1 MTDGIKRRDFL
12 KVLGVSGAG
21 ATMTGCGPGEVE
33 KLLPYVVQPEEI
45 TPGVATWYATTCGC
59 PAGCGIWVRT
69 REGRAVKIEGNPDH
83 PISQGAVC
91 LQGHASLQHLYNP
104 DRFAGPMIREGDVF
118 RPGTWDEAERLL
130 AARINQATTA
140 GRSVMFVGG
149 HLGPTMSRL
158 VDQFVDGVGGSR
170 VEYHAVSNAP
180 LREATRIAYGA
191 DEVPTYDIGAS
202 DFLLSFGNDFIDD
215 GSVEAGRGLS
225 HMSGMVDEEHSKGT
239 FAYLGARLST
249 TGLNADEWLPIQPGS
264 EAIVALAMAAHI
276 AAGNISGPYA
286 NLLETYDMADAAA
299 ASGLSEDSLR
309 DLADRFAASSS
320 PLAMGPGVGTH
331 HRNATAANL
340 AVLVL
345 NDVAGAVGQTLHVG
359 RGSSTASTPF
369 SDMADA
375 VTEMAGGQVGVVLV
389 HGTNPAYSLPTG
401 SGFQDAFDGVPFK
414 VSFAS
419 AMDETAAMADL
430 IMPDRH
436 FLESWGDAMPRA
448 GVHTVQQPV
457 MQAVPHFD
465 SKQAGD
471 ALLAVA
477 THLGQ
482 DLGSATFYEYLR
494 APHQAM
500 HADDPTGF
508 EQMWREHLRTGM
520 FGMMGGGM
528 GMGGSMGMGMGG
540 RGMDAAAPQLR
551 TLDQALTFDAPSFD
565 GGGDLTLLVHPSPRF
580 RGGEYS
586 NSPWM
591 LELPDPVSKITW
603 HSWLEMNPVTA
614 EARGIREG
622 DIVTVTSGHGSVDVP
637 VWVYPGIRE
646 DSVALAMGGGHTDMG
661 RWATGAGVNAM
672 DLLPA
677 TTEQPSGAFVTAATT
692 VSVTPTG
699 ERRRMATIEGSSD
712 QRDRPIAPAV
722 AFMDLGHAE
731 DDHADEGAHHEELM
745 ELQGFG
751 GVQPVPADEGAATAY
766 PLPGADHGLYA
777 TAHEGPRWGMA
788 IDLDKCTGCSA
799 CVVACHSENNVPWVG
814 EDQVVM
820 GRDMTWI
827 RIERYY
833 ENVDATHASHL
844 DVRFLPMLCQH
855 CGNAPCEPVCPV
867 YATYH
872 TPEGVNA
879 QIYNRCVGTRYCAN
893 NCPYK
898 VRVYNWYRYTD
909 ENVPEPM
916 NWQWNPDVTV
926 RTNGIMEKC
935 SFCMQRIKDAEN
947 RAALEEGRDVRD
959 GEIVPACQQSCPA
972 EAIVFGNLRDPE
984 ARVSQIVDNE
994 RTYKVLDEL
1003 INTQPAVHYLK
1014 KVTFHEVSGG
1024 H

>member
-1 MTDGIKRRDFL
+1 
-12 KVLGVSGAG
+12 
-21 ATMTGCGPGEVE
+21 
-33 KLLPYVVQPEEI
+33 
-45 TPGVATWYATTCGC
+45 
-59 PAGCGIWVRT
+59 
-69 REGRAVKIEGNPDH
+69 
-83 PISQGAVC
+83 
-91 LQGHASLQHLYNP
+91 
-104 DRFAGPMIREGDVF
+104 
-118 RPGTWDEAERLL
+118 
-130 AARINQATTA
+130 
-140 GRSVMFVGG
+140 
-149 HLGPTMSRL
+149 
-158 VDQFVDGVGGSR
+158 
-170 VEYHAVSNAP
+170 
-180 LREATRIAYGA
+180 
-191 DEVPTYDIGAS
+191 
-202 DFLLSFGNDFIDD
+202 
-215 GSVEAGRGLS
+215 
-225 HMSGMVDEEHSKGT
+225 
-239 FAYLGARLST
+239 
-249 TGLNADEWLPIQPGS
+249 
-264 EAIVALAMAAHI
+264 MAAHI
-276 AAGNISGPYA
+276 SGGNASGPYA
-286 NLLETYDMADAAA
+286 NLLQAYSIADAAS
-299 ASGLSEDSLR
+299 ASGISEDALR
-309 DLADRFAASSS
+309 DLADRFGAASN
-320 PLAMGPGVGTH
+320 PLAMGPGVGGH

-340 AVLVL
+340 AALVL
-345 NDVAGAVGQTLHVG
+345 NDVAGAVGSTVHVG
-359 RGSSTASTPF
+359 RGSTSASTPYA
-369 SDMADA
+369 DLADA
-375 VTEMAGGQVGVVLV
+375 VGQMASGQVGVVLV
-389 HGTNPAYSLPTG
+389 HGTNPAYSLPSD
-401 SGFQDAFDGVPFK
+401 SGFQAAFDQVTFK

-436 FLESWGDAMPRA
+436 FLESWGDAMPRR

-465 SKQAGD
+465 SKQTGD
-471 ALLAVA
+471 ALLSVA
-477 THLGQ
+477 SHLGN
-482 DLGSATFYEYLR
+482 DLGAATFYEYLR
-494 APHQAM
+494 APHLAM

-508 EQMWREHLRTGM
+508 EQMWHEHLRTGM

-528 GMGGSMGMGMGG
+528 MGGGQGMGASV
-540 RGMDAAAPQLR
+540 PQLR
-551 TLDQALTFDAPSFD
+551 APDQALTFEAPAFPGS
-565 GGGDLTLLVHPSPRF
+565 GDLTLLVHPSPRF

-603 HSWLEMNPVTA
+603 HSWLEMNPATA

-622 DIVTVTSGHGSVDVP
+622 DMVTVTSDQGSVEVP

-646 DSVALAMGGGHTDMG
+646 DAVALAMGSGHTDMG

-677 TTEQPSGAFVTAATT
+677 AAEQPSGAFVTVSTT
-692 VSVTPTG
+692 VTVSPTG
-699 ERRRMATIEGSSD
+699 QRRRMATIEGSSD

-731 DDHADEGAHHEELM
+731 DEHAEEGAHHEELM

-751 GVQPVPADEGAATAY
+751 GVQPVPADEGAATAF

-820 GRDMTWI
+820 GRDMTWM

-833 ENVDATHASHL
+833 EHVDATRAGDL

-867 YATYH
+867 FATYH

-879 QIYNRCVGTRYCAN
+879 QVYNRCVGTRYCAN

-984 ARVSQIVDNE
+984 SRVSQILESE

-1003 INTQPAVHYLK
+1003 INTQPAVNYLK